1 MSTALNNSQERFDQ
15 PPKKEPRG
23 ANRADSILVSF
34 ARAMLLDPRRAAAI
48 FWAGGVIAV
57 LASLPLGRW
66 SFRTLIVLGIL
77 AGACGTAFVIRL
89 VLGRRL
95 PFWTLHVDLAM
106 STVLISVGAAIG
118 VTGHVAF
125 ADIYV
130 WVALFGG
137 LYFRPLGAL
146 VHVGGAG
153 AAYALV
159 LILGPKVNDP
169 LAAWFAIF
177 GTTAFTGVIV
187 LALVGLL
194 RLTNREDVLTGL
206 ANRRYWDERF
216 TEELERSRRTG
227 APLSVAMI
235 DIDGFKAVNDR
246 LGHAAGDRLLV
257 EVANAWK
264 LVARASGDFLARVG
278 GDEFGVLAPGAD
290 ALGIRR
296 LAGRLGDALPE
307 GVFCS
312 FGTATWDRI
321 ENASDLLRR
330 ADQAMYETK
339 LRRRKVVGLR
349 RA

>member
-1 MSTALNNSQERFDQ
+1 VNKTQERLELR
-15 PPKKEPRG
+15 PSKGPRI
-23 ANRADSILVSF
+23 ANRADSVLVSF
-34 ARAMLLDPRRAAAI
+34 ARKMLLDPRRAAAV
-48 FWAGGVIAV
+48 FWAGGLVAV
-57 LASLPLGRW
+57 LGSLPLGHW
-66 SFRTLIVLGIL
+66 SVHALIVLAAL
-77 AGACGTAFVIRL
+77 AGACGTAFVIR
-89 VLGRRL
+89 VVVGRRL
-95 PFWTLHVDLAM
+95 PYWTLHVDLAM
-106 STVLISVGAAIG
+106 STVLISVGTVIG
-118 VTGHVAF
+118 VNGHVAF

-137 LYFRPLGAL
+137 LYFRPIGAML
-146 VHVGGAG
+146 HVGGAA

-159 LILGPKVNDP
+159 LSFGPKVGDP
-169 LAAWFAIF
+169 PAAWFAIF
-177 GTTAFTGVIV
+177 GTTVFTGVIV

-216 TEELERSRRTG
+216 TEELDRSRRSG
-227 APLSVAMI
+227 ASLSVAMI

-246 LGHAAGDRLLV
+246 LGHSAGDHLLV

-264 LVARASGDFLARVG
+264 LVIRSSGDFLARLG

-290 ALGIRR
+290 ELGIRR

-307 GVFCS
+307 GIFCS
-312 FGTATWDRI
+312 FGTVTWDRI

-339 LRRRKVVGLR
+339 LRHRSGMRIR
-349 RA
+349 HA